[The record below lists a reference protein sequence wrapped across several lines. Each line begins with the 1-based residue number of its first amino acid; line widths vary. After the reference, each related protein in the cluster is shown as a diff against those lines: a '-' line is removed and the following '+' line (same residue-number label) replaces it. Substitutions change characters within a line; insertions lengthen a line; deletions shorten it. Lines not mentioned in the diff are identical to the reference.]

1 MTKHSESL
9 QVAIK
14 KALEA
19 NFDPDIE
26 YEELMP
32 MQGQDK
38 SRSDKEESDS
48 DEEESDSDEDESDS
62 DEESTAEK
70 KEVVSAPPNGPPY
83 TFYDRH
89 IASSLLLKQ
98 VVYLPSMVRSFSN
111 NLEAPIR
118 DILNTRMIRAE
129 SIFPRSLDVNMG
141 WFYDAYDVAKYY
153 TDNVGGFCALLA
165 STLFFLPTRD
175 DWKALLLWN
184 RSSERSFSN
193 EVGLHVAQNENGG
206 LYIPELEEHFSE
218 SVKKTIA
225 DLHAQSPRLAIWD
238 FFPMSEPCL
247 SMLQSMTQGC
257 KFDWE
262 ISQTRGHKTTSY
274 ILPKVDAN
282 SFNPLPSSKRSA
294 SRASRP
300 KLKHGRSTTRKS
312 KYIVPAKTK
321 NLSRYRISLKHY
333 LQKAWAKSV
342 IDDTTFFI
350 LNCGR
355 YERIGFR
362 HRGTQT
368 LYLSGVID
376 TVNIQKP
383 RYRKLHL
390 GLLIEIVKDA
400 LRRLELTKLSVN
412 NKEAKSVQGAKR
424 PLNSSDAE
432 ERETK
437 RRKYEVEPSNRYLS
451 EGKKEVANRNL
462 LLVELDYDVYC
473 SPAPSTFLR
482 IGPACVSRPAAA
494 KGHSQSRPMPRF
506 PVKSRCE
513 AHEYALLTLAKP
525 IGSGAVGVAHPA
537 FLTLKLKS
545 GDTLEASLV
554 LKLAFTAEQ
563 KAGLRNEYRIYSRLA
578 ERSIVNGILT
588 VYDLFSDPES
598 GTLGL
603 LMDYG
608 GESLYSR
615 SKRLGIDMSE
625 ILSPAQKTSFQEC
638 LQDIHEARIRHGD
651 IRPNNML
658 LHPNGSVLIIDF
670 DRGSD
675 VYEPVGNCR
684 RDSPMEERRKLN
696 DILTGQYLSP

>member
-1 MTKHSESL
+1 MPKHSESL

-32 MQGQDK
+32 MKGQDK
-38 SRSDKEESDS
+38 SRSDK
-48 DEEESDSDEDESDS
+48 EESDSDEDESDS

-70 KEVVSAPPNGPPY
+70 KEVDSAPPNGPPY

-118 DILNTRMIRAE
+118 DILNTRMVQAE
-129 SIFPRSLDVNMG
+129 STFPRSLDVNTA
-141 WFYDAYDVAKYY
+141 WFSNAKDVGKYY
-153 TDNVGGFCALLA
+153 IDNVGGFCGLLTSA
-165 STLFFLPTRD
+165 LFFLPTQD
-175 DWKALLLWN
+175 AWQTLLLWN
-184 RSSERSFSN
+184 RASEPSFST
-193 EVGLHVAQNENGG
+193 EVGLHVAQRPKCG
-206 LYIPELEEHFSE
+206 LYRPELEDHFSE
-218 SVKKTIA
+218 TVKKTIA
-225 DLHAQSPRLAIWD
+225 ELYAQSPRLAIWD

-262 ISQTRGHKTTSY
+262 SSQTRGHKTTSH
-274 ILPKVDAN
+274 IPPKVDAN

-294 SRASRP
+294 PRASRP
-300 KLKHGRSTTRKS
+300 KLKHGHCTTRKS
-312 KYIVPAKTK
+312 KYIVPAKAK
-321 NLSRYRISLKHY
+321 NLARYRISLKHY
-333 LQKAWAKSV
+333 LQKAWAKSA
-342 IDDTTFFI
+342 IEDTTFII
-350 LNCGR
+350 LNCRR

-376 TVNIQKP
+376 TINIQKP

-390 GLLIEIVKDA
+390 GLLVEIVKDA
-400 LRRLELTKLSVN
+400 LRRLELTQLSVN

-424 PLNSSDAE
+424 LLNSSDAE

-437 RRKYEVEPSNRYLS
+437 RRKYEADPSNRYLS
-451 EGKKEVANRNL
+451 EGKKELMDRNL
-462 LLVELDYDVYC
+462 LLVEVDYDVYC
-473 SPAPSTFLR
+473 SPVPSTFLR
-482 IGPACVSRPAAA
+482 VEPACAPRPAAT
-494 KGHSQSRPMPRF
+494 KSRYASRTVPQF
-506 PVKSRCE
+506 AVKPRCE
-513 AHEYALLTLAKP
+513 AHEYALLTLEKP
-525 IGSGAVGVAHPA
+525 LGSGAVGVAHPA
-537 FLTLKLKS
+537 FLSLKLKS
-545 GDTLEASLV
+545 GETLEASLV

-588 VYDLFSDPES
+588 VYGLFSDPES

-608 GESLYSR
+608 GESLYAR
-615 SKRLGIDMSE
+615 SQRLGTDISE

-658 LHPNGSVLIIDF
+658 LHPNGSVFIIYF

-684 RDSPMEERRKLN
+684 RDSPMEE
-696 DILTGQYLSP
+696 